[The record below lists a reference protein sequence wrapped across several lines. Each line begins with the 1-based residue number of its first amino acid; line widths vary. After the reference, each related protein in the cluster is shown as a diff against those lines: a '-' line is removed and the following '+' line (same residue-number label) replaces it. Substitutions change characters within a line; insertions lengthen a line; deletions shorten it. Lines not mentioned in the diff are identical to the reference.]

1 MSNFTTKIDFLRQVK
16 NFTGLTATNAW
27 NLSGNTISSPS
38 FLGTINDSLWSL
50 ISNNQP
56 VLLIDKSGAYGSKII
71 LGANQINESTVS
83 KVLSIDSGGIGLN
96 PTSGNTDS
104 VLLYSNNIEGSN
116 TAGLVIRSEDDYVHE
131 FGNKVK
137 LNSAGSLV
145 SSTNTLLSVN
155 GGLSL
160 SISATTDSIV
170 NLNDDVY
177 TLLCDS
183 SSSAITVNLPSFT
196 SLRGKIIVIK
206 KVSNNNFVTI
216 TPSIFED
223 IDGLSNIFLYNEN
236 DYVMLQS
243 PGNIGGFT
251 GWKIISKSFNKLLFT
266 QTGNSPTITA
276 TVVETSL
283 IDGGIGSLSVPANGF
298 SLGDTFS
305 VKFGGIVSAANSE
318 TLTIRIKS
326 GSVILGSDTVTFPNT
341 STRPWQFYAT
351 FVIRQIGG
359 TTVASIQSNGLYT
372 FHNNSGT
379 ILGGGFDTFNNTTFD
394 TTILNTLDFTVQW
407 GSSNASNSI
416 YSSNFYLI
424 KE

>member
-16 NFTGLTATNAW
+16 NFTGLTATNTW
-27 NLSGNTISSPS
+27 NLSGNTITSSNFIGSLNDEP
-38 FLGTINDSLWSL
+38 LKIKIN
-50 ISNNQP
+50 NN
-56 VLLIDKSGAYGSKII
+56 DKII
-71 LGANQINESTVS
+71 INNEGLNIGNSNISETGVTNTI
-83 KVLSIDSGGIGLN
+83 SILNGIN

-137 LNSAGSLV
+137 LNSAGGGLASA
-145 SSTNTLLSVN
+145 TNTLLTVD

-160 SISATTDSIV
+160 SISATTDSVV

-379 ILGGGFDTFNNTTFD
+379 ILGGGFDTLNNTTFD

>member
-27 NLSGNTISSPS
+27 NLSGNTITSSNFIGSLNDEP
-38 FLGTINDSLWSL
+38 LKIKIN
-50 ISNNQP
+50 NN
-56 VLLIDKSGAYGSKII
+56 DKII
-71 LGANQINESTVS
+71 INNEGLNIGNSNISETGVTNTI
-83 KVLSIDSGGIGLN
+83 SILNGIN

-183 SSSAITVNLPSFT
+183 SSNAITVNLPSFT

-326 GSVILGSDTVTFPNT
+326 GSVILGSDTVTFPNNT
-341 STRPWQFYAT
+341 STRPWQFYIT

-379 ILGGGFDTFNNTTFD
+379 IKGGGFDTLNNTTFD